1 MKPFTRR
8 IILSALLSLA
18 AAGASAQSPAVPS
31 RGELLYTTHCVS
43 CHTAQMHWRDKLQA
57 YDWSSLNFQVRR
69 WQGNVGLGWS
79 DDDITEVA
87 RYLNDGFYG
96 YPSAT
101 AGLARPQ
108 HGSVCASTLAS
119 ACTQSRAQP

>member
-1 MKPFTRR
+1 MKPATRQS
-8 IILSALLSLA
+8 ILSSLLSLA
-18 AAGASAQSPAVPS
+18 AAGAGAQSPSVPS

-43 CHTAQMHWRDKLQA
+43 CHTTQMHWRDKLQA
-57 YDWSSLNFQVRR
+57 YDLNSLNFQVRR

-79 DDDITEVA
+79 DDDIKEVA

-101 AGLARPQ
+101 AGLARS
-108 HGSVCASTLAS
+108 HRDGLCASTQTS
-119 ACTQSRAQP
+119 ACMQFKARP

>member
-1 MKPFTRR
+1 MKPVTRQS
-8 IILSALLSLA
+8 ILSSLLGLA
-18 AAGASAQSPAVPS
+18 AAGANAQSPSVPS

-43 CHTAQMHWRDKLQA
+43 CHTTQMHWRDKLQA

-69 WQGNVGLGWS
+69 WQGNAGLGWG
-79 DDDITEVA
+79 DDDIKEVA

-101 AGLARPQ
+101 AGLAQSLRD
-108 HGSVCASTLAS
+108 GLCDSTQAS
-119 ACTQSRAQP
+119 ACILSKARP